1 MRFVIEG
8 LDRHATPSLGV
19 RHWHRARRG
28 SHTYEKSAWFYVEK
42 DTGVVNA
49 SDLVFTHS
57 RACPE
62 SLWWQKNMRG
72 SIEFV
77 ASELIVQIEMPR
89 YADSTST
96 PTHHVAW
103 EHNGRYRIERSLEPA
118 APLDPG
124 GCGI

>member
-1 MRFVIEG
+1 MQR
-8 LDRHATPSLGV
+8 
-19 RHWHRARRG
+19 RHWVFGTGIALAVVAIPTCFHFSYEETAHPVVVLRNG
-28 SHTYEKSAWFYVEK
+28 SL
-42 DTGVVNA
+42 NA
-49 SDLVFTHS
+49 SGLVFTHW

-89 YADSTST
+89 YDDSSST
-96 PTHHVAW
+96 PAHHVAW

>member
-1 MRFVIEG
+1 MSR
-8 LDRHATPSLGV
+8 
-19 RHWHRARRG
+19 
-28 SHTYEKSAWFYVEK
+28 HTYEKSAWFYVEK

-49 SDLVFTHS
+49 SDLVFTRW

-89 YADSTST
+89 YDDSSST